1 MKSRPL
7 LGVVLI
13 ICTTICFAT
22 MDNAVRYTGRIMP
35 VLIIIWLRYM
45 TQTVVMAGWLLHEM
59 TNHGR
64 KAAFRTAHPKFQSVR
79 GALLLASS
87 AFGFYAVQQMP
98 VAEFTAINMLT
109 PVLVTLL
116 AAWLLRERVSRL
128 RWLLVLGAFAG
139 ALIVMRPG
147 SGLFGWAVLLP
158 LGGAITYA
166 SFQVLTSKLAA
177 LENPTTTH
185 FYTGL
190 VGTLLLAPVVL
201 ASPIDIDAQLLAA
214 SASTWA
220 LLVLIGLLGTV
231 GHLLLILAL
240 GCAPAS
246 RLVPFLYVQL
256 GGAALVG
263 WLLFG
268 DLPDFWGW
276 IGMGVIALCGATTA
290 WLNVRAA
297 ATPTSPLANDPISD

>member
-1 MKSRPL
+1 MQSRPL
-7 LGVVLI
+7 LGVALI
-13 ICTTICFAT
+13 VCATICFAT
-22 MDNAVRYTGRIMP
+22 MDNAVRYAGRIMP
-35 VLIIIWLRYM
+35 VLVIIWLRYM
-45 TQTVVMAGWLLHEM
+45 TQTVVMAGWLLREVLHD
-59 TNHGR
+59 GR
-64 KAAFRTAHPKFQSVR
+64 RNAFRTAHPKFQSVR

-87 AFGFYAVQQMP
+87 AFGFFAVQYMP

-128 RWLLVLGAFAG
+128 RWLLVLGAFTG

-158 LGGAITYA
+158 LGGAVTYA

-177 LENPTTTH
+177 LESPTTTH

-214 SASTWA
+214 SGTTWA
-220 LLVLIGLLGTV
+220 LLIAIGLLGTV

-246 RLVPFLYVQL
+246 RLVPFLYAQL
-256 GGAALVG
+256 GMAALIG

-268 DLPDFWGW
+268 DLPDAWGW

-297 ATPTSPLANDPISD
+297 ATPPSPLTSDPVCD

>member
-7 LGVVLI
+7 LGVALI
-13 ICTTICFAT
+13 VCATICFAA

-45 TQTVVMAGWLLHEM
+45 TQTVVMAGWLLREVMHD
-59 TNHGR
+59 GR
-64 KAAFRTAHPKFQSVR
+64 RNAFRTAHPKFQSVR

-87 AFGFYAVQQMP
+87 AFGFYAVQYMP

-116 AAWLLRERVSRL
+116 AAWLLRERVNRL

-177 LENPTTTH
+177 LESPTTTH

-201 ASPIDIDAQLLAA
+201 ASPIDIDGQLLAA
-214 SASTWA
+214 SAATWA

-246 RLVPFLYVQL
+246 RLVPFLYAQL
-256 GGAALVG
+256 GMAALIG

-268 DLPDFWGW
+268 DLPDAWGW

-290 WLNVRAA
+290 WLNVRAR
-297 ATPTSPLANDPISD
+297 ATPASPLANDPISD

>member
-7 LGVVLI
+7 LGVALI
-13 ICTTICFAT
+13 VCATICFAT
-22 MDNAVRYTGRIMP
+22 MDNAVRYAGRLMP
-35 VLIIIWLRYM
+35 VLVIIWLRYM
-45 TQTVVMAGWLLHEM
+45 TQTVVMAGWLLREVMHE
-59 TNHGR
+59 GR
-64 KAAFRTAHPKFQSVR
+64 RNAFRTAHPKFQSVR

-87 AFGFYAVQQMP
+87 AFGFFAVQYMP

-116 AAWLLRERVSRL
+116 AAWLLRERVNRL

-177 LENPTTTH
+177 LESPTTTH

-201 ASPIDIDAQLLAA
+201 ASPIDIDGLLLAA

-246 RLVPFLYVQL
+246 RLVPFLYAQL
-256 GGAALVG
+256 GMAALIG

-268 DLPDFWGW
+268 DLPDAWGW

-290 WLNVRAA
+290 WLNVRTR
-297 ATPTSPLANDPISD
+297 ATPASPLANDPISD